1 MGVQSMNPSLRK
13 AMGRPMPEKIIER
26 AIRCIRA
33 EGIGLFCDQ
42 IYGLPGETEDDYKA
56 MVSFYRRVPT
66 DFVNVYWVNY
76 FPGTDMIQQGVDAGV
91 LTEDQAKA
99 LQANPVAGDV
109 STISEYHHS
118 RGKKYKVYME
128 GYNYLPQWLCDFLM
142 KSGLWWVVGKLNV
155 FRFFRFFFGLGLK
168 SDAEH
173 FPTPRKGYDISSF
186 RFPAMT
192 KRFMRLRVSSWLG
205 FDIPFY
211 RDAGRAGAP
220 PPTTPLEKG
229 YVPPPPRG
237 REGAASKDAAT
248 QAA

>member
-1 MGVQSMNPSLRK
+1 MNPSLRK

-33 EGIGLFCDQ
+33 EGVGLFCDQ

-91 LTEDQAKA
+91 LTDDQAKA

-109 STISEYHHS
+109 STISEYHHK

-128 GYNYLPQWLCDFLM
+128 GYNYLPLWLCDFIIRT
-142 KSGLWWVVGKLNV
+142 GLWRAVGYLNL
-155 FRFFRFFFGLGLK
+155 FRLLRFVYGIGLNPASGR
-168 SDAEH
+168 S
-173 FPTPRKGYDISSF
+173 PIPRLGYDSSHF
-186 RFPAMT
+186 RFPAMC
-192 KRFMRLRVSSWLG
+192 KYYIKLRLAALFG
-205 FDIPFY
+205 K
-211 RDAGRAGAP
+211 AP
-220 PPTTPLEKG
+220 AP
-229 YVPPPPRG
+229 
-237 REGAASKDAAT
+237 
-248 QAA
+248 